1 MFNAGRPFDVI
12 VCGAGHAGVEAAL
25 AASRMGASTLL
36 LTGNIDT
43 IAQMSCNPAIGG
55 QAKGQMVREIDAL
68 GGEMAINTDV
78 TGIQFRLLNESK
90 GPAVQSPRAQCDK
103 KAYQFRLKHTLELQ
117 PNLQIF
123 QATVTGLIFKQ
134 GKVVG
139 CRTNLDLDF
148 SARTVVVTTGTF
160 LRGLMHIGQNK
171 NEGGRL
177 GDFSAKTLS
186 ASLIEAGIE
195 LRRLKT
201 GTPPRL
207 LGRSLDFGAMQ
218 EQKGDPDPTF
228 FAFHDTRDPEELFH
242 VEQTGEA
249 RLGWR
254 PGCEQVSCWM
264 TYTTARTAEIVR
276 QNLHRSAM
284 YSGEIEGV
292 GPRYCPSIED
302 KFVRFA
308 DKPRHLLFLEP
319 EGRTTNEFYVNG
331 LSTSLPFE
339 VQLEMVRSVPG
350 LEKSVLL
357 RPAYAVEYD
366 FAPPTQLFSTLE
378 SKRVE
383 GLFFAGQINGTSGYE
398 EAAAQGLV
406 AGTNAANKVTGSAPL
421 LIGRHEAYIGVLID
435 DLVTKGTNEPYRMF
449 TSRAEHRLL
458 FNHGSAEMRL
468 AHHARQHR
476 LVSARRLERIDHKRL
491 LVERWLERLE
501 KERMPSSSAT
511 WAEGIRRDRV
521 RASFPS
527 EMADLTPSVRD
538 EILYRIAYKGY
549 LDRERR
555 QVEKLAQMER
565 IRIPDSIN
573 YMHING
579 LRNESR
585 AKLAE
590 VRPMTLGQ
598 ASRISGVNPA
608 DISILM
614 VWIEAGRGG
623 EGGGRSGETPGE
635 DTSRE

>member
-1 MFNAGRPFDVI
+1 MFQNGTHHDVI
-12 VCGAGHAGVEAAL
+12 VCGAGHAGVEAAM
-25 AASRMGASTLL
+25 AAARMGASTLL

-55 QAKGQMVREIDAL
+55 LAKGQMVREIDAL

-117 PNLQIF
+117 PNLEIF
-123 QATVTGLIFKQ
+123 QATVTGLIFEH

-139 CRTNLDLDF
+139 CRTNLDIEF
-148 SARTVVVTTGTF
+148 RGRTVVVTTGTF

-186 ASLIEAGIE
+186 ASFLEAGIE

-207 LGRSLDFGAMQ
+207 LGRSLDFSKMT
-218 EQKGDPDPTF
+218 EQKGDPTPTH
-228 FAFHDTRDPEELFH
+228 FAFHDTRDPVDLFH
-242 VEQTGEA
+242 VEQTGER
-249 RLGWR
+249 RLGWP

-264 TYTTARTAEIVR
+264 TYTTPETAQLVR
-276 QNLHRSAM
+276 DNLHLSAM

-319 EGRTTNEFYVNG
+319 ECRATNEFYVNG

-339 VQLEMVRSVPG
+339 VQRHMVHSIPG
-350 LEKSVLL
+350 LERAQLL

-366 FAPPTQLFSTLE
+366 FAPPTQLFASLE
-378 SKRVE
+378 SKKVE
-383 GLFFAGQINGTSGYE
+383 NLFFAGQINGTSGYE

-406 AGTNAANKVTGSAPL
+406 AGVNAVNKVRGGAPL
-421 LIGRHEAYIGVLID
+421 ILQRHEAYIGVLID
-435 DLVTKGTNEPYRMF
+435 DLVTKGTDEPYRMF

-458 FNHGSAEMRL
+458 FNHGSAEARL
-468 AHHARQHR
+468 LHHARAQS
-476 LVSARRLERIDHKRL
+476 LVSPSRIQRIEQKLADIAHW
-491 LVERWLERLE
+491 VAFLE
-501 KERMPSSSAT
+501 KNRTHGGSWGDA
-511 WAEGIRRDRV
+511 IRRDRQTATLPEV
-521 RASFPS
+521 FLNVPS
-527 EMADLTPSVRD
+527 TIRD
-538 EILYRIAYKGY
+538 EVIYRVGYQGY
-549 LDRERR
+549 LAREQRH
-555 QVEKLAQMER
+555 VEKLSHIDK
-565 IRIPDSIN
+565 IRLPSNLN
-573 YMHING
+573 YMTVRG
-579 LRNESR
+579 LRRES
-585 AKLAE
+585 ALKLTE
-590 VRPMTLGQ
+590 IKPMTLGQ
-598 ASRISGVNPA
+598 ASRISGVNPS
-608 DISILM
+608 DIGILM
-614 VWIEAGRGG
+614 ILIQAGRAG
-623 EGGGRSGETPGE
+623 E
-635 DTSRE
+635 

>member
-1 MFNAGRPFDVI
+1 MIYNKIPFDVI

-25 AASRMGASTLL
+25 AAARMGASTLL

-90 GPAVQSPRAQCDK
+90 GAAVQSPRAQCDK

-117 PNLQIF
+117 ANLRVF
-123 QATVTGLIFKQ
+123 QATVTELVYEA

-139 CRTNLDLDF
+139 CRTNLDIEF
-148 SARTVVVTTGTF
+148 RGQTVVVTTGTF

-186 ASLIEAGIE
+186 ASFQQAGIE
-195 LRRLKT
+195 LQRLKT

-207 LGRSLDFGAMQ
+207 LGRSLDFTRMQ
-218 EQKGDPDPTF
+218 EQKGDERPTL
-228 FAFHDTRDPEELFH
+228 FAFHDTRDPQDLFH
-242 VEQTGEA
+242 VEQTGER
-249 RLGWR
+249 RLGWQ

-264 TYTTARTAEIVR
+264 THTTAETADIVR
-276 QNLHRSAM
+276 RNLSKSAM

-319 EGRTTNEFYVNG
+319 EGRSTNEFYVNG

-339 VQLEMVRSVPG
+339 VQLEMVHSIPG
-350 LEKSVLL
+350 LERAELL

-366 FAPPTQLFSTLE
+366 FAPPTQLFPSLE
-378 SKRVE
+378 SKKVE
-383 GLFFAGQINGTSGYE
+383 NLFFAGQINGTSGYE

-406 AGTNAANKVTGSAPL
+406 AGVNAVQKARGGHPL
-421 LIGRHEAYIGVLID
+421 VMQRHESYIGVLID

-458 FNHGSAEMRL
+458 FNHSSAELRL
-468 AHHARQHR
+468 SQHAKEHG
-476 LVSARRLERIDHKRL
+476 LISASRSERIQQK
-491 LVERWLERLE
+491 
-501 KERMPSSSAT
+501 
-511 WAEGIRRDRV
+511 RDRIQHWLAIFENQRSQGETWGDKMRRGGAGV
-521 RASFPS
+521 DTPELFNHESPEIRQEVIYNVVYQGYIQREHRHVKKLSQIEKIRLP
-527 EMADLTPSVRD
+527 ADLDYLAVRG
-538 EILYRIAYKGY
+538 LR
-549 LDRERR
+549 RECA
-555 QVEKLAQMER
+555 QKLATFK
-565 IRIPDSIN
+565 PFN
-573 YMHING
+573 
-579 LRNESR
+579 
-585 AKLAE
+585 
-590 VRPMTLGQ
+590 LGQ
-598 ASRISGVNPA
+598 ASRISGINPS
-608 DISILM
+608 DISVLMILM
-614 VWIEAGRGG
+614 ESSHTG
-623 EGGGRSGETPGE
+623 
-635 DTSRE
+635 

>member
-1 MFNAGRPFDVI
+1 MIYNSTRFDVI

-25 AASRMGASTLL
+25 AAARMGASTLL

-90 GPAVQSPRAQCDK
+90 GAAVQSPRAQCDK
-103 KAYQFRLKHTLELQ
+103 KAYQFRLKHTVELQ
-117 PNLQIF
+117 PNLKIF
-123 QATVTGLIFKQ
+123 QATVTGLIFAS
-134 GKVVG
+134 GKVIG
-139 CRTNLDLDF
+139 CRTNLDIDF
-148 SARTVVVTTGTF
+148 LGQTVVVTTGTF

-186 ASLIEAGIE
+186 ASFLEAGIE

-207 LGRSLDFGAMQ
+207 LGRSLDFGKMQ
-218 EQKGDPDPTF
+218 EQKGDANPTL
-228 FAFHDTRDPEELFH
+228 FAFHDTRDPQDLFH
-242 VEQTGEA
+242 VEQTGER
-249 RLGWR
+249 RLGWS

-264 TYTTARTAEIVR
+264 THTTAETADIVR
-276 QNLHRSAM
+276 RNLSKSAM

-331 LSTSLPFE
+331 LSTSLPFD
-339 VQLEMVRSVPG
+339 VQIEMVRSIPG
-350 LEKSVLL
+350 LEHAELL

-366 FAPPTQLFSTLE
+366 FAPPTQLCPSLE
-378 SKRVE
+378 SKKVE
-383 GLFFAGQINGTSGYE
+383 NLFFAGQINGTSGYE

-406 AGTNAANKVTGSAPL
+406 AGVNAVQKARGGEPL
-421 LIGRHEAYIGVLID
+421 IMQRHESYIGVLID

-458 FNHGSAEMRL
+458 FNHGSAELRL
-468 AHHARQHR
+468 LHHARAFGLLSPSRIERIQAKRHQINTWIT
-476 LVSARRLERIDHKRL
+476 RLETERVDSHTRGDQIRSLGIDSPTPKAFEIETPE
-491 LVERWLERLE
+491 V
-501 KERMPSSSAT
+501 
-511 WAEGIRRDRV
+511 RREV
-521 RASFPS
+521 
-527 EMADLTPSVRD
+527 
-538 EILYRIAYKGY
+538 LYNVLYKGY
-549 LDRERR
+549 IERERR
-555 QVEKLAQMER
+555 HVLKLDQTEKVKIPANLDYLSVRGLRRECAQKLAAFK
-565 IRIPDSIN
+565 P
-573 YMHING
+573 Y
-579 LRNESR
+579 
-585 AKLAE
+585 
-590 VRPMTLGQ
+590 TLGQ
-598 ASRISGVNPA
+598 AARISGINPA
-608 DISILM
+608 DISVLL
-614 VWIEAGRGG
+614 VLIESSRAGQG
-623 EGGGRSGETPGE
+623 S
-635 DTSRE
+635 SQ

>member
-1 MFNAGRPFDVI
+1 MFQNGTHHDVI
-12 VCGAGHAGVEAAL
+12 VCGAGHAGVEAAM
-25 AASRMGASTLL
+25 AAARMGASTLL

-55 QAKGQMVREIDAL
+55 LAKGQMVREIDAL

-117 PNLQIF
+117 PNLEIF
-123 QATVTGLIFKQ
+123 QATVTGLIFEH

-139 CRTNLDLDF
+139 CRTNLDIEF
-148 SARTVVVTTGTF
+148 RGRTVVVTTGTF

-186 ASLIEAGIE
+186 ASFLEAGIE

-207 LGRSLDFGAMQ
+207 LGRSLDFSKMT
-218 EQKGDPDPTF
+218 EQKGDPTPTH
-228 FAFHDTRDPEELFH
+228 FAFHDTRDPVDLFH
-242 VEQTGEA
+242 VEQTGER
-249 RLGWR
+249 RLGWP

-264 TYTTARTAEIVR
+264 TYTTPETAQLVR
-276 QNLHRSAM
+276 DNLHLSAM

-319 EGRTTNEFYVNG
+319 EGRATNEFYVNG

-339 VQLEMVRSVPG
+339 VQRQMVHSIPG
-350 LEKSVLL
+350 LERAQLL

-366 FAPPTQLFSTLE
+366 FAPPTQLFASLE
-378 SKRVE
+378 SKKVE
-383 GLFFAGQINGTSGYE
+383 NLFFAGQINGTSGYE

-406 AGTNAANKVTGSAPL
+406 AGVNAVNKVRGGAPL
-421 LIGRHEAYIGVLID
+421 ILQRHEAYIGVLID
-435 DLVTKGTNEPYRMF
+435 DLVTKGTDEPYRMF

-458 FNHGSAEMRL
+458 FNHGSAEGRL
-468 AHHARQHR
+468 LHHARAQS
-476 LVSARRLERIDHKRL
+476 LVSSSRIQRIEQKLADIAHW
-491 LVERWLERLE
+491 VDFLE
-501 KERMPSSSAT
+501 KNRTHGGSWGDA
-511 WAEGIRRDRV
+511 IRRDRQTATLPEV
-521 RASFPS
+521 FLNVPS
-527 EMADLTPSVRD
+527 TIRD
-538 EILYRIAYKGY
+538 EVIYRVGYQGY
-549 LDRERR
+549 LAREQRH
-555 QVEKLAQMER
+555 VEKLSHIDK
-565 IRIPDSIN
+565 IRLPSNIN
-573 YMHING
+573 YMTVRG
-579 LRNESR
+579 LRRES
-585 AKLAE
+585 ALKLTE
-590 VRPMTLGQ
+590 IKPMTLGQ
-598 ASRISGVNPA
+598 ASRISGVNPS
-608 DISILM
+608 DIGILM
-614 VWIEAGRGG
+614 ILIQAGRAG
-623 EGGGRSGETPGE
+623 E
-635 DTSRE
+635 